1 MRPKTGIYC
10 GLLLLWSAVGAPA
23 VAQGQ
28 YGTRL
33 GLQLDDQTSL
43 APQGPGVALNAL
55 DPAVRRWYVPQELY
69 SEYHWRQ
76 WEYTNYA
83 RNPYERYVE
92 TTLEGDYFYD
102 LYGNFLT
109 RGWLIFNNSQSKP
122 QQFGNVLF
130 KSSRFQS
137 WFSEVVVAQ
146 DNKGQYFYTLTASS
160 RLRSVLSPMVFA
172 KARMDGVQ
180 FDLATDRYE
189 ATFLFSRLSNP
200 GGGSTGDREVL
211 RTNNTILAGGRLGA
225 QIGDFAEVALHT
237 ANAHQSHTLLDKQAG
252 NPFAGSLTIG
262 QNKTIS
268 LVKLVLRDDSPED
281 GVGGAAFFPDASDV
295 QITYR
300 DGSEESGKAIGFE
313 PIIEGGFLQ
322 QGFVAA
328 NGPEEMRLVY
338 DFDSPDFVDRA
349 RFAKD
354 EIAKV
359 EFLLTLGNDYQ
370 VWMTSDRQINLDGQ
384 EVLLLV
390 AQAEGNVQDIT
401 NLQTIRFEY
410 GLPTATHIFGGS
422 VELQDLRGF
431 DLYGEYD
438 LSWSYRKYPNV
449 LTATHEAFSG
459 IGGRRSAPAWMVNVS
474 KKAAPYF
481 AFGEFYSMDPRYNTQ
496 TFITSGTGEF
506 DYDNERGLVDLVDD
520 NDDQDKFPD
529 NVRFDFLSGDQ
540 QVFPGWDQNN
550 DFVPDFN
557 QNDTFVRSNT
567 EPDYEEAFLRFYVD
581 RPEFLFG
588 VDMNNNFWVD
598 QYENDE
604 EPDYPYR
611 RDHRGFNVHL
621 GADITPRARLVVGAL
636 REGLISSARK
646 NESNY
651 LMFTYERDAPRLG
664 RLRVFEMSKL
674 VQDDIPNP
682 LLQWAPDNTLRGG
695 ELTKVEDPLLA
706 RDTWVNQLFVGHN
719 LQVAALFLTTKMHWL
734 HFEQQMEKAQREQ
747 YGLAPSDFFFGLINK
762 ASYRLQLGAWSLEP
776 RWKSEFRKQS
786 RSLLSLN
793 SHTSL
798 MELFSGLVETQVL
811 QVTKLQAGVEYAI
824 FNDLDADANDFDS
837 VTVAVQFSNE
847 SNYLGYKLRALTGM
861 KVERKQFTG
870 QKARTTNESFVTI
883 YAGLN

>member
-1 MRPKTGIYC
+1 MRPKTGFLY
-10 GLLLLWSAVGAPA
+10 GLLILWSIVGAPA
-23 VAQGQ
+23 LAQGN

-33 GLQLDDQTSL
+33 GLQLGDETSL
-43 APQGPGVALNAL
+43 SPQGPGVALNAL

-69 SEYHWRQ
+69 KEYQWRQ

-83 RNPYERYVE
+83 RRPYERYVQ

-109 RGWLIFNNSQSKP
+109 RGWLIFNNSQTTP
-122 QQFGNVLF
+122 QQFGNRLF

-160 RLRSVLSPMVFA
+160 RLRSILSPMVFS

-180 FDLATDRYE
+180 FDLATDQYD

-211 RTNNTILAGGRLGA
+211 RTNNTILVGGRLGA
-225 QIGDFAEVALHT
+225 QLGDFVDVALHT

-252 NPFAGSLTIG
+252 NPFAGDLTIG
-262 QNKTIS
+262 QNKTVS
-268 LVKLVLRDDSPED
+268 LIQVVLRDDSPAD

-295 QITYR
+295 LITYR
-300 DGSEESGKAIGFE
+300 DGTVESGKDILFE
-313 PIIEGGFLQ
+313 PVIEGGFVQ
-322 QGFVAA
+322 QGVISADGA
-328 NGPEEMRLVY
+328 EEMRLVY

-349 RFAKD
+349 SFAKD
-354 EIAKV
+354 EIEKV
-359 EFLLTLGNDYQ
+359 EFQLTLGNDYQ
-370 VWMTSDRQINLDGQ
+370 VWMTSDRQVNLGGQ
-384 EVLLLV
+384 TVLLLID
-390 AQAEGNVQDIT
+390 QADGNVQDIT
-401 NLQTIRFEY
+401 NLQTVRFEY
-410 GLPTATHIFGGS
+410 GLPTATHVFGGS
-422 VELQDLRGF
+422 VEVRDFQGF

-449 LTATHEAFSG
+449 LNESHEAYSG
-459 IGGRRSAPAWMVNVS
+459 IGGQRSAPAWMVNVS

-496 TFITSGTGEF
+496 TFVTSGTGDF
-506 DYDNERGLVDLVDD
+506 DYDNERNLIDLVDD

-529 NVRFDFLSGDQ
+529 NVRFDFLSGDL

-611 RDHRGFNVHL
+611 KDHQGFNIHV
-621 GADITPRARLVVGAL
+621 GADITPRARLVLGAL
-636 REGLISSARK
+636 REELISSNRE
-646 NESNY
+646 NNGNY
-651 LMFTYERDAPRLG
+651 LMFTYQRDTPRLG
-664 RLRVFEMSKL
+664 RFRVFEMSKL
-674 VQDDIPNP
+674 VKDNIPNA

-719 LQVAALFLTTKMHWL
+719 LQVGSLFLMTKMNWL
-734 HFEQQMEKAQREQ
+734 HFNQQMDEARRAEFE
-747 YGLAPSDFFFGLINK
+747 LDPADFFFGLINK
-762 ASYRLQLGAWSLEP
+762 ASYRFKLAGWSLEP

-786 RSLLSLN
+786 RSLISLN
-793 SHTSL
+793 SATSL
-798 MELFSGLVETQVL
+798 MELFSALVETRVL
-811 QVTKLQAGVEYAI
+811 QVTKLQGGIEYAI
-824 FNDLDADANDFDS
+824 FNDFDEDLNDFNA

-847 SNYLGYKLRALTGM
+847 SNYLGYKLRALTGI
-861 KVERKQFTG
+861 KIERKDFKG
-870 QKARTTNESFVTI
+870 QEARTTNESFVPI

>member
-1 MRPKTGIYC
+1 MRPKTGIFY
-10 GLLLLWSAVGAPA
+10 GLLILWIIGGVP
-23 VAQGQ
+23 VLAQDN

-33 GLQLDDQTSL
+33 GLQLGDEASL
-43 APQGPGVALNAL
+43 SPQGPSVALNVL

-69 SEYHWRQ
+69 KEYQWRQ
-76 WEYTNYA
+76 WQYTNYA
-83 RNPYERYVE
+83 RDPYERYVA

-109 RGWLIFNNSQSKP
+109 RGWLIFNNSQTTP

-130 KSSRFQS
+130 KSSRFQN

-146 DNKGQYFYTLTASS
+146 DHKGQYFYTLTASS
-160 RLRSVLSPMVFA
+160 RMRSILSPMVFS

-189 ATFLFSRLSNP
+189 GTFLFSRLSNP

-211 RTNNTILAGGRLGA
+211 RTNNTILVGGRLGA
-225 QIGDFAEVALHT
+225 QLGDFVEVALHT
-237 ANAHQSHTLLDKQAG
+237 ANAHQSHTLLDRQEG

-262 QNKTIS
+262 QNKTVS
-268 LVKLVLRDDSPED
+268 LIQVVLRDDSPED
-281 GVGGAAFFPDASDV
+281 GIGGAAFFPDASDV
-295 QITYR
+295 LITYR
-300 DGSEESGKAIGFE
+300 DGTVESGKEILFE
-313 PIIEGGFLQ
+313 PVIEGGFVQ
-322 QGFVAA
+322 EGFISAD
-328 NGPEEMRLVY
+328 GSEEMRLFY

-354 EIAKV
+354 EIIKV
-359 EFLLTLGNDYQ
+359 EFQLTLGNDYQ
-370 VWMTSDRQINLDGQ
+370 VWMTSDRQVNLDGQ
-384 EVLLLV
+384 TVLLLIE
-390 AQAEGNVQDIT
+390 QADGNVQDIT
-401 NLQTIRFEY
+401 NLRTVSFEY
-410 GLPTATHIFGGS
+410 GLPTATHVFGGS
-422 VELQDLRGF
+422 VEVRDFKGF

-449 LTATHEAFSG
+449 LKETHKAISG
-459 IGGRRSAPAWMVNVS
+459 IRGQRAAPAWMVNAS
-474 KKAAPYF
+474 KKEGPYF

-496 TFITSGTGEF
+496 TYITSGTGDF
-506 DYDNERGLVDLVDD
+506 DYDNERSLVDFVDD

-529 NVRFDFLSGDQ
+529 NVRFDFLSGDL

-557 QNDTFVRSNT
+557 QNDTFVRSNSD
-567 EPDYEEAFLRFYVD
+567 PDYEEAFLRFYVD

-611 RDHRGFNVHL
+611 KDHQGFNIHV
-621 GADITPRARLVVGAL
+621 GADITPQARLVVGTL
-636 REGLISSARK
+636 HEELISSNRK

-651 LMFTYERDAPRLG
+651 LMFTYEGDTPRLG
-664 RLRVFEMSKL
+664 RFRIFEMSKL
-674 VQDDIPNP
+674 VKDDIPNP

-706 RDTWVNQLFVGHN
+706 RNTWVNQLFLGHN
-719 LQVAALFLTTKMHWL
+719 LQVASFYLMTKVNWL
-734 HFEQQMEKAQREQ
+734 HFNQQMKKAKRQEF
-747 YGLAPSDFFFGLINK
+747 GLEPSDFFFGLINK
-762 ASYRLQLGAWSLEP
+762 TSYRFRLGAWSLEP

-786 RSLLSLN
+786 RSLISFN
-793 SHTSL
+793 STTSL
-798 MELFSGLVETQVL
+798 MELFSGLVETKML
-811 QVTKLQAGVEYAI
+811 QVTKLQGGIEYAI
-824 FNDLDADANDFDS
+824 FNDFDEDLNDFNA
-837 VTVAVQFSNE
+837 VTGAFQFSNE
-847 SNYLGYKLRALTGM
+847 SNYLGYKLRALMGI
-861 KVERKQFTG
+861 KIERKDFKG